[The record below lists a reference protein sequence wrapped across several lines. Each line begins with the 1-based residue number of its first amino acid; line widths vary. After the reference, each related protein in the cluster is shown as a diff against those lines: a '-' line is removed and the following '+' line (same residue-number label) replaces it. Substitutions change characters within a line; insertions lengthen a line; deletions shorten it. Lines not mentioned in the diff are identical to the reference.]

1 MPLRDDLLNPIP
13 GENPSGESLR
23 YAPVF
28 DKIKEARRADDD
40 APQGEW
46 QFERKTADYALV
58 IKLAGEVL
66 ATKSKDLQIA
76 AWLTEAI
83 LRKEGFQGL
92 KAGLDLIKVLIETFW
107 DTLHPELD
115 DGDAEMR
122 AAPLEWLGTRME
134 SALRSVPLTRGG
146 ANWFQFKES
155 RVVGY
160 EATADT
166 DAKAEARNAAIAEGK
181 TSGEAWDSAV
191 AATPKAFYAGMEESL
206 DGVLEVIESLNA
218 LGEEKFGDVA
228 PSFGPMRT
236 TVEEIRHTVHGL
248 LQKKREVEPDE
259 GAEAPA
265 SEAEPAS
272 QEEPPAAPG
281 APAKPKPR
289 GGPIA
294 AEPADQ
300 DDAFQRVTAVAGYLR
315 RNDAASPLPYLL
327 LRGLRWGELRAAGT
341 DVDANLLEAPP
352 TGARQAL
359 KKAANDSDWPQVLE
373 LGEAAMG
380 QPCGRGWLDLQRYVF
395 RAANELGYYQVASA
409 IRAEVNALLADYP
422 ALRQASL
429 LDDTPAA
436 NPETQAWLDE
446 IAPAPPAE
454 AAYAQPV
461 LEDATEAAWAS
472 SDGKPEAIDANDL
485 ALQAARSGR
494 PQEAIEILSRESMA
508 EKSGRGRFQR
518 RLQLAQLCISMGYER
533 IAHPIL
539 EQLAAEIDSRG
550 LEGWEAASTVAQP
563 LALLYRCLEKLD
575 TAPELKQKVY
585 DRICRLDPLQALAC
599 GR

>member
-23 YAPVF
+23 YAAVF

-40 APQGEW
+40 APQGDW
-46 QFERKTADYALV
+46 QFERKTADYPLV
-58 IKLAGEVL
+58 IKLASEAL
-66 ATKSKDLQIA
+66 ATKSKDLQVA
-76 AWLTEAI
+76 AWLTEAM

-92 KAGLDLIKVLIETFW
+92 KAGLELIKGLVENFW
-107 DTLHPELD
+107 DTLYPELD

-134 SALRSVPLTRGG
+134 PALRSVPLTSKG

-155 RVVGY
+155 RAVGY
-160 EATADT
+160 EAAADT
-166 DAKAEARNAAIAEGK
+166 DAKAEARSTAIAEGK
-181 TSGEAWDSAV
+181 MSGEEWDGAV
-191 AATPKAFYAGMEESL
+191 AATPKVFYAEMEETL
-206 DGVLEVIESLNA
+206 DGILDVLEVLNII
-218 LGEEKFGDVA
+218 GEEKFGDVA

-259 GAEAPA
+259 GAEAA
-265 SEAEPAS
+265 AAEEEPAS
-272 QEEPPAAPG
+272 AEETPAAPR
-281 APAKPKPR
+281 PKA
-289 GGPIA
+289 GTLA
-294 AEPADQ
+294 AEPVDA
-300 DDAFQRVTAVAGYLR
+300 DDAFQRVTAVAAYLR
-315 RNDAASPLPYLL
+315 RNDPSSPLPYLL

-352 TGARQAL
+352 TGTRQAL
-359 KKAANDSDWPQVLE
+359 KKAANDSDSPQVLE
-373 LGEAAMG
+373 LGESAMG
-380 QPCGRGWLDLQRYVF
+380 LPCGRGWLDLQRYVF

-409 IRAEVNALLADYP
+409 IRAEVNGLLADYP
-422 ALRQASL
+422 ALRQATL

-436 NPETQAWLDE
+436 NPETQAWLNE
-446 IAPAPPAE
+446 IAAAPPAE
-454 AAYAQPV
+454 AAYAPAAM
-461 LEDATEAAWAS
+461 EDATEASWAAP
-472 SDGKPEAIDANDL
+472 DGGPEIVDANDV
-485 ALQAARSGR
+485 AMQAAQAGR
-494 PQEAIEILSRESMA
+494 PQEAIEILTREATA

-518 RLQLAQLCISMGYER
+518 RLQLAQLCMNMGYER

-550 LEGWEAASTVAQP
+550 LEGWEAAPTVAQP

-575 TAPELKQKVY
+575 TAPDLKQKVY